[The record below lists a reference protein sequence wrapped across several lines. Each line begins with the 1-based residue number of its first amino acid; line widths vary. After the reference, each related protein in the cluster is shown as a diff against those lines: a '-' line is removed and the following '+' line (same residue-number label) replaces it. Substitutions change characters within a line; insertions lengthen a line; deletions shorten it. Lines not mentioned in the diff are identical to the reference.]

1 MQFLAL
7 SVSLSHYK
15 FVLYSTS
22 VLLRRQTNR
31 DVVHSAP
38 QIVAADAPHRAWA
51 GSGATRPTCRSVIA
65 GCRRF

>member
-15 FVLYSTS
+15 FVLYGTS

-31 DVVHSAP
+31 DVV
-38 QIVAADAPHRAWA
+38 QFIPHRRSSRRTRLTGLGLAAAQRDPRA
-51 GSGATRPTCRSVIA
+51 GP
-65 GCRRF
+65 